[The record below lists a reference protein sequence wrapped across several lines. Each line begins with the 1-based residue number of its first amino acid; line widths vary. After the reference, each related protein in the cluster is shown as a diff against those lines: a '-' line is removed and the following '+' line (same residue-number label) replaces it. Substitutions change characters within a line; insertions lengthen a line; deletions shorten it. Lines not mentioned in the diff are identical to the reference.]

1 MGFTGAARTKLTE
14 VEVVLHQW
22 QHTCQQEPFLP
33 LVQLLRLITAR
44 TQHYIHPLVLRE
56 GFTPGAYFLN
66 IDMRHLDGGQLADAD
81 RRNILLLFLPG
92 FAIKV
97 LHAKGAV
104 TLGFI
109 FQLNDAPDA
118 AAEQT
123 VIFFRVV
130 VRNGHIGESQ
140 IGKLC
145 KEAVFLDIQMH
156 GHHIN
161 NGVAAVPAQLRKH
174 LLRLIR
180 AHKVVRQNM
189 LYVLHTLLDDFL
201 IVRAAILPQQ
211 KLQHIDRYVGTFL
224 DLFGQILANDLSI
237 KILP

>member
-123 VIFFRVV
+123 VKFFRVV

-156 GHHIN
+156 GHHIDN
-161 NGVAAVPAQLRKH
+161 SVAALFPQLRKN
-174 LLRLIR
+174 LLCFIR
-180 AHKVVRQNM
+180 SDKVVRQNV
-189 LYVLHTLLDDFL
+189 LYILHAFFNNSFV
-201 IVRAAILPQQ
+201 I
-211 KLQHIDRYVGTFL
+211 
-224 DLFGQILANDLSI
+224 
-237 KILP
+237 